1 MKKEYV
7 APEIE
12 VVEVV
17 VEQGFLYSTGNAF
30 GEEGTVITP
39 EF

>member
-1 MKKEYV
+1 MKDYV

-17 VEQGFLYSTGNAF
+17 VEHGFVYTSSDAF
-30 GEEGTVITP
+30 GDDGTVITP